1 MMTDN
6 VKALPRVGFW
16 KATMR
21 GFKGIFDFEG
31 RARRSEYWWY
41 ALVVY
46 LILCLLLIGVTLYIV
61 LVSGNYIKGHDH
73 VGEFSWLDTLLMFDA
88 AFLPY
93 ALCFAIQVRRLH
105 DVGRSALW
113 PSISF
118 MAAFFSMVLCA
129 IAIESIICAV
139 QWSEVIGGFIV
150 GILMPIGAISW
161 LVFLIAQLIIL
172 IFSLKDS
179 QLRPNKYGDSPKYV
193 EY

>member
-21 GFKGIFDFEG
+21 GFKGVLDFEG
-31 RARRSEYWWY
+31 RARRSEFWWY
-41 ALVVY
+41 ALALY
-46 LILCLLLIGVTLYIV
+46 LILCLLLMCMILYIV
-61 LVSGNYIKGHDH
+61 GVSGNYIKGHDH
-73 VGEFSWLDTLLMFDA
+73 VTTFSWLDTLLMFDA

-113 PSISF
+113 PCISF
-118 MAAFFSMVLCA
+118 VAAFFTMVFWA
-129 IAIESIICAV
+129 VSIESVICGV
-139 QWSEVIGGFIV
+139 NWSETMSAILVGIFTSVGFI
-150 GILMPIGAISW
+150 SW
-161 LVFLIAQLIIL
+161 MVFVIVQFIIL

-179 QLRPNKYGDSPKYV
+179 QPRPNKYGDSPKYV
-193 EY
+193 DY